1 MMEQKYKYFPLYVKM
16 EDAHVVVFG
25 AGTIAAR
32 RVAALAKTPCRL
44 TVIAPECGEGMQA
57 LLDQWQDRISY
68 VKDRYRP
75 GCLMEENMDAVIAA
89 TDDPTVNEAVYREC
103 RHREI
108 PVNVATDHTLCSF
121 YFPATVEVADSELLI
136 AIASGNANAQTHHHV
151 RQLREQIEQGFGEKR
166 P

>member
-1 MMEQKYKYFPLYVKM
+1 M
-16 EDAHVVVFG
+16 VFG

-75 GCLMEENMDAVIAA
+75 GCLMEEDMDAVRQSIENSL
-89 TDDPTVNEAVYREC
+89 DQV
-103 RHREI
+103 REI
-108 PVNVATDHTLCSF
+108 YGRTPK
-121 YFPATVEVADSELLI
+121 
-136 AIASGNANAQTHHHV
+136 
-151 RQLREQIEQGFGEKR
+151 IEKK
-166 P
+166 